1 MVAKLEKVKECRKLF
16 LFHKALCQCFPG
28 TEDDSVRTS
37 ILVEGM
43 TLGATDVDRF
53 TEVRRL
59 NGEVIEPL
67 RQDSEEVL
75 IVVNNSTNVQRR
87 VSITHLMDRYMQQL
101 HILLICRQ

>member
-1 MVAKLEKVKECRKLF
+1 MVHRE
-16 LFHKALCQCFPG
+16 LCQYFLG

-37 ILVEGM
+37 ILVAGM
-43 TLGATDVDRF
+43 TLHATDVDQF
-53 TEVRRL
+53 SEIRRL

-87 VSITHLMDRYMQQL
+87 VSITQFMN
-101 HILLICRQ
+101 